1 MTDVIIIGSGPAGIS
16 AALYL
21 QRGNLKTTIVAKDLG
36 ALEKA
41 HDIENYYGFKEAISG
56 KQLVLNGI
64 AQAQKLGATY
74 LNEEVVSI
82 SFDEGY
88 TVKTTKDTYHAK
100 RLILATGLQRG
111 VATIKGL
118 KPFEGKGVSYCA
130 ICDGFFYRQK
140 EVVVIGSGDYA
151 LEEAQVLLPLAA
163 KVTLLTN
170 GQSIEANDERLFVDS
185 RVITEICGEDLVSS
199 VHFEK
204 GDPLMIQ
211 GVFVALGTAGST
223 AFAKKLGIEMADNYI
238 AVNQYMETNLPN
250 LYAIGD
256 NTGGLLQVAKA
267 VYEGSVVGLHIV
279 RESRK

>member
-74 LNEEVVSI
+74 INEEVVSI

-118 KPFEGKGVSYCA
+118 KTFEGKGVSYCA

-185 RVITEICGEDLVSS
+185 RVITEICGVDLVSS

-238 AVNQYMETNLPN
+238 AVNQHMETNLPN